1 MEIGVRARFLILLA
15 GLALP
20 AAAQEQ
26 VLRLPSGEELRY
38 EFVQPGTPWSAR
50 DTAFAFLRYL
60 AQGEIEAAA
69 SLSNAP
75 QQRLEV
81 LRAYQRSVGE
91 AEFKRLYGRYFAPE
105 NRLLAE
111 AAIGNHRLLVWD
123 LGEANNYLA
132 GQFFVQAD
140 GRFLLNDVPSAER
153 QNLQRLLEAYRKKTA
168 N

>member
-1 MEIGVRARFLILLA
+1 MGFLPIFLPLLLGWFVA
-15 GLALP
+15 IP

-50 DTAFAFLRYL
+50 DTALAFLRYL
-60 AQGEIEAAA
+60 AHGELEAAA

-81 LRAYQRSVGE
+81 LRAYQRNVGE